1 MALRKITALSCDA
14 SLMGRFCLEMRAPP
28 SQGYAQINCHQKRA
42 LHMEELIGRIT
53 DAVGIDE
60 ETAQTAIGVILGFL
74 NKEGPSDA
82 VSQLLEAI
90 PGAQE
95 MLAGL
100 SDAGSGAGGLSGAL
114 GGLMGGSG
122 GGLGGLAGTLGGL
135 MGGQTGGLMAA
146 ASELMGAGLDMGQI
160 QGVTQEVVGFAR
172 EKAGDD
178 VVSQIV
184 EQIPGMDQF
193 T

>member
-1 MALRKITALSCDA
+1 
-14 SLMGRFCLEMRAPP
+14 
-28 SQGYAQINCHQKRA
+28 
-42 LHMEELIGRIT
+42 MEELIGRIT

-60 ETAQTAIGVILGFL
+60 QTAQTAIGVILGFL
-74 NKEGPSDA
+74 NKEGPDDA
-82 VSQLLEAI
+82 MRQLVEAI
-90 PGAQE
+90 PGAE
-95 MLAGL
+95 AFIANLADG
-100 SDAGSGAGGLSGAL
+100 GEEAGGGLAGAL

-122 GGLGGLAGTLGGL
+122 GGGGLGGLAGAVGGL
-135 MGGQTGGLMAA
+135 MGGQSGGLMSA
-146 ASELMGAGLDMGQI
+146 ASELMSAGLDMGQI

-184 EQIPGMDQF
+184 AQIPGMDQF

>member
-1 MALRKITALSCDA
+1 MQGLCPGNALKSACERRKGAPNALARDRKGLS
-14 SLMGRFCLEMRAPP
+14 
-28 SQGYAQINCHQKRA
+28 
-42 LHMEELIGRIT
+42 MEELIGRIT

-60 ETAQTAIGVILGFL
+60 QTAQTAIGVILGFL
-74 NKEGPSDA
+74 NKEGPDDA
-82 VSQLLEAI
+82 MAQLVEAI
-90 PGAQE
+90 PGA
-95 MLAGL
+95 
-100 SDAGSGAGGLSGAL
+100 DAFIASLGDGGGETGGGLAGAL

-122 GGLGGLAGTLGGL
+122 GGLGGLGGSGGGLGGLAGAVGGL
-135 MGGQTGGLMAA
+135 MGGQSGGLMSA
-146 ASELMGAGLDMGQI
+146 ASELMSAGLDMGQI

-184 EQIPGMDQF
+184 AQIPGMDQF

>member
-1 MALRKITALSCDA
+1 
-14 SLMGRFCLEMRAPP
+14 
-28 SQGYAQINCHQKRA
+28 
-42 LHMEELIGRIT
+42 MEELIGRIT

-82 VSQLLEAI
+82 VGQLLESL

-100 SDAGSGAGGLSGAL
+100 SDSGAEAGGLSGAL

-122 GGLGGLAGTLGGL
+122 GGLGGIAGALGGL

-146 ASELMGAGLDMGQI
+146 ASELMSAGLDMGQI

-184 EQIPGMDQF
+184 AQIPGMDQF

>member
-1 MALRKITALSCDA
+1 
-14 SLMGRFCLEMRAPP
+14 
-28 SQGYAQINCHQKRA
+28 
-42 LHMEELIGRIT
+42 MEELIGRIT

-82 VSQLLEAI
+82 VNQLLEAI
-90 PGAQE
+90 PGAQD

-100 SDAGSGAGGLSGAL
+100 TESGSDGGGLSGAL

>member
-1 MALRKITALSCDA
+1 MD
-14 SLMGRFCLEMRAPP
+14 
-28 SQGYAQINCHQKRA
+28 
-42 LHMEELIGRIT
+42 ELIGRIT
-53 DAVGIDE
+53 DAVGIDAQ
-60 ETAQTAIGVILGFL
+60 TAQTAIGVILSFL

-82 VSQLLEAI
+82 VSQLLGAI
-90 PGAQE
+90 PGAE
-95 MLAGL
+95 DLIAGL
-100 SDAGSGAGGLSGAL
+100 GDGATDAGGGIAGAL

-122 GGLGGLAGTLGGL
+122 GGLGGLAGAVGGL
-135 MGGQTGGLMAA
+135 MGGQSGGLMSA

-172 EKAGDD
+172 EKAGDE

-184 EQIPGMDQF
+184 AQIPGMDQF

>member
-1 MALRKITALSCDA
+1 
-14 SLMGRFCLEMRAPP
+14 
-28 SQGYAQINCHQKRA
+28 
-42 LHMEELIGRIT
+42 MEELIGRIT
-53 DAVGIDE
+53 QAVGIDE
-60 ETAQTAIGVILGFL
+60 QTAQTAIGVILGFL

-82 VSQLLEAI
+82 VGQLMGAI
-90 PGAQE
+90 PGAQD

-100 SDAGSGAGGLSGAL
+100 GDGAADAGGGIGGAL
-114 GGLMGGSG
+114 GGLMGG
-122 GGLGGLAGTLGGL
+122 GGLGGLAGAVGGL
-135 MGGQTGGLMAA
+135 VGGQSGGMMAA

-184 EQIPGMDQF
+184 SQIPGMDQF
-193 T
+193 S

>member
-1 MALRKITALSCDA
+1 
-14 SLMGRFCLEMRAPP
+14 
-28 SQGYAQINCHQKRA
+28 
-42 LHMEELIGRIT
+42 MEELIGRIT

-60 ETAQTAIGVILGFL
+60 QTAQTAIGVILGFL
-74 NKEGPSDA
+74 NKEGPDDA
-82 VSQLLEAI
+82 VGQLLGAI
-90 PGAQE
+90 PGAE
-95 MLAGL
+95 DMLANLGGGAEAA
-100 SDAGSGAGGLSGAL
+100 SDAGGGIAGAL

-122 GGLGGLAGTLGGL
+122 GGLGGLAGAVGGLVGGQSGGL
-135 MGGQTGGLMAA
+135 MSA

-184 EQIPGMDQF
+184 AQIPGMDQF
-193 T
+193 S

>member
-1 MALRKITALSCDA
+1 
-14 SLMGRFCLEMRAPP
+14 
-28 SQGYAQINCHQKRA
+28 
-42 LHMEELIGRIT
+42 MEELIGRIT